1 MIKTLHKIYPNK
13 KLKVAAYA
21 RVSNDK
27 EELQTSLNEQIIHY
41 TNLIMENP
49 EWEFAGIYPD
59 LGISGTTLFKRKEFM
74 KMIENAKLGLIDII
88 LVKSISRFSRNLID
102 FLTIIRE
109 LRNLGIEVYFEDHE
123 ISSFDE
129 KCDQMITVMAA
140 LAEENVKGMSEN
152 VKWRYQ
158 VDYRKGRYQFP
169 TNLYGYRVKNRI
181 VTIVEDEAMIVREI
195 YELYLKGLGVYA
207 ISKIL
212 NERGIESPLGK
223 GWHQNTIHKI
233 LENEKYVGDACLQKT
248 YIADVLTH
256 KKVKNRGERDM
267 YIIENDHP
275 AIVDRNTWNLVQ
287 KLREEKRRHYSINN
301 KGRTTT
307 PTVSPLVGFII
318 CGKCKRNYILKTNH
332 YYGLDHKVKKF
343 LTCGKNRNQKSC
355 DNENIDLEIFKEGL
369 MSIIKKIKK
378 NTKMVKELLLTEF
391 SFKEQAN
398 SDIKIEKL
406 DNDIA
411 MLKNKLNSLMNRG
424 DEFDI
429 ALKKQILEELKIKS
443 TEKLNLENEKL
454 VRGSP
459 ESRTKSF
466 MQKLNSIEENFIYS
480 DELITTLFD
489 KVIIRSKTDVLIIIG
504 DKDVSAIKSNVDGF
518 FKTRINYKIKCTE
531 HYTDFSIYINK

>member
-21 RVSNDK
+21 RISNDK

-74 KMIENAKLGLIDII
+74 KMIENAKLGQIDII

-102 FLTIIRE
+102 FLTILRE

-123 ISSFDE
+123 VSSFDE

-181 VTIVEDEAMIVREI
+181 VTIVENEAMIVREI

-212 NERGIESPLGK
+212 NERGIKSPLGK

-287 KLREEKRRHYSINN
+287 KIKEERRKHYSI
-301 KGRTTT
+301 KSEARSTT
-307 PTVSPLVGFII
+307 PILSPLVGFVV
-318 CGKCKRNYILKTNH
+318 CGNCKHNYIIKTNH
-332 YYGLDHKVKKF
+332 YYGVEHKVKKF
-343 LTCGKNRNQKSC
+343 LTCGKNRNQKNCNSENV
-355 DNENIDLEIFKEGL
+355 DLDIFRKGVIHLIKKLKNNPKKLKEVLLKGFGFDKEASNENDIQILSRDIN
-369 MSIIKKIKK
+369 MIK
-378 NTKMVKELLLTEF
+378 
-391 SFKEQAN
+391 S
-398 SDIKIEKL
+398 KL
-406 DNDIA
+406 G
-411 MLKNKLNSLMNRG
+411 SLMNN
-424 DEFDI
+424 FDDFSI
-429 ALKKQILEELKIKS
+429 ALKEQLMDELKKK
-443 TEKLNLENEKL
+443 TNDKLKLENEIL
-454 VRGSP
+454 ITGSP
-459 ESRTKSF
+459 EIRTNAFIK
-466 MQKLNSIEENFIYS
+466 KLNQINDKTELS
-480 DELITTLFD
+480 DDLITKLFD
-489 KVIIRSKTDVLIIIG
+489 KALVQSKNSVILIIG
-504 DKDVSAIKSNVDGF
+504 NKDINQLSNNIEGQ
-518 FKTRINYKIKCTE
+518 FKVRIPYMVRCTE
-531 HYTDFSIYINK
+531 YYTDFSIYINR